1 MCLRVNLFEDL
12 VLPLETVTNCR
23 ILNLHDV
30 DLYEY
35 TNIIMSANSK

>member
-1 MCLRVNLFEDL
+1 MCLRVNLFED
-12 VLPLETVTNCR
+12 LPLETVTNCR

-30 DLYEY
+30 DLYEF